1 MPDGKEKIGRRRRPP
16 RVALIVLGGVA
27 VLAALLWSAWVLTP
41 LPGDTRPVDPLTAP
55 VSGEANTTARDRG
68 SSVQLNQVPD
78 HVVRAV
84 LAAEAAAPA
93 PEAGV
98 TLEGLARGLW
108 FALTGRGTGDFA
120 ITQRMAAGQHPQD
133 HSFPRRV
140 ADVAVAVKAA
150 LSRSPEWV
158 LERYLNVLDLGGS
171 RGLQA
176 GARAFF
182 GKDVQE
188 LSVSEG
194 AYLAAA
200 IRRQDPAGDAA
211 SAPVT
216 DLRARWR
223 AVIDAMHR
231 QGTLTA
237 PQAAAQRFPATL
249 AEDRAATRRSPATRP
264 ASAGVSAPS
273 GGAGPRIVAATG
285 PATGA
290 PARAAL
296 TSAPRKTAKV
306 AKVAAPG
313 EPAEPRRKPA
323 RRARQNCPPGSII
336 CLENELPGNPPSEWD
351 VVGAGSPDIQGYPT
365 QISVNHGDTIDFKIN
380 TPATDYR
387 LDIYRFGWYGGMGAR
402 LITTIQPS
410 VPLPQTQPDCV
421 SDAATGLV
429 DCGTWAVSA
438 SWAVPATAVTGVYE
452 AKLVREDGT
461 AGDSQILFVVRDDQR
476 SSAVVFK
483 TSDTT
488 WQAYN
493 RYGGN
498 SLYFGQPANRAYKVS
513 YNRPITTRGVSNGP
527 PNYFFNSE
535 YPMLRWIERNAYD
548 VGYISSIDAVV
559 RPGLLLGHEALLSV
573 GHDEYWSEE
582 MRDNFAAARDDGVD
596 VAFFS
601 ANEVFW
607 KTRWEPS
614 IDGSDTPFRTM
625 TCYKETLANAK
636 IDPSPQWTGTWRD
649 PRFSPPSNGG
659 RPENQL
665 TGTLFIINGVVNDA
679 IQVPSQYAA
688 MRLWRNTSIANL
700 QPGDVATLSSGTL
713 GFEWDNQPDNSVA
726 PPGLARYS
734 STTLSYTNKVLLDFG
749 STYGAGSATHHLT
762 LYRQPSGGG
771 LVFGAGTI
779 QWPWGLDAVHDRDG
793 APIDIRIQQA
803 TVNLFADFGLQP
815 ATLQTDL
822 VPATQSTDTAPPTSA
837 LTAPAGGSTVV
848 TGRSVTISGTASDT
862 GGGVVAGVEVS
873 TDNGA
878 SWQAATGFGPWQY
891 TWVPQTAGDTTLLVR
906 AVDDIGNLQTTL
918 DSRPVTVV
926 GSCPCSLWP
935 STTVPAVLAQPDS
948 RSVELGVKFQ
958 TSQEGAILGIRF
970 YKGAGNT
977 GTHVGN
983 LWTSTGQLLARATF
997 TNETATGWQQVDFP
1011 APVQV
1016 TPGTTYVASYFAP
1029 AGHYALNQDYFT
1041 SARVNG
1047 PLTAPTSTAAGG
1059 NGVYR
1064 YGSGTAFPTST
1075 YRSSNYWVDVSFSP
1089 TSLFP
1094 STSVPAVVN
1103 ASDARA
1109 VTLGV
1114 RFRALVPGT
1123 IRGIRFYKG
1132 SQNTGTHIGTL
1143 WSNTGQ
1149 QLATA
1154 TFTNETASGWQQV
1167 LFSTPVRI
1175 DPGTTY
1181 VASYNTQVGRFS
1193 YNQNFFTTQYNSPP
1207 LIAPASGVEGNGV
1220 YRYTSQN
1227 LFPTTTY
1234 KASNYWVDVVF
1245 DAD

>member
-1 MPDGKEKIGRRRRPP
+1 MPDGKEKIDRRRRPP

-27 VLAALLWSAWVLTP
+27 VLAALLWAAWALTP
-41 LPGDTRPVDPLTAP
+41 LPGDTRPVDPLAAP
-55 VSGEANTTARDRG
+55 VSGESNTTARDHG

-93 PEAGV
+93 PEPGV
-98 TLEGLARGLW
+98 TMEGLARGVW
-108 FALTGRGTGDFA
+108 FALTGRSTGDFA
-120 ITQRMAAGQHPQD
+120 MSQRMAAGQHPED
-133 HSFPRRV
+133 RSFPRRV
-140 ADVAVAVKAA
+140 ADLAVAAKAG

-158 LERYLNVLDLGGS
+158 LERYLNVLDLGGGS

-182 GKDVQE
+182 GKDVQD
-188 LSVSEG
+188 LSVAEG

-200 IRRQDPAGDAA
+200 IRRTDPAGDAA
-211 SAPVT
+211 AEPAAN
-216 DLRARWR
+216 LRAGWR
-223 AVIDAMHR
+223 AVIDSMHR

-237 PQAAAQRFPATL
+237 PQAAAQRFPATRL
-249 AEDRAATRRSPATRP
+249 AA
-264 ASAGVSAPS
+264 AGVSVPS
-273 GGAGPRIVAATG
+273 GGARPRIVAATG
-285 PATGA
+285 PAAARTA
-290 PARAAL
+290 VTSTPEKAAKAAKPASATNAAKAAKPV
-296 TSAPRKTAKV
+296 APRK
-306 AKVAAPG
+306 G
-313 EPAEPRRKPA
+313 A

-351 VVGAGSPDIQGYPT
+351 VIGAGSPDIQGYPT
-365 QISVNHGDTIDFKIN
+365 QISVNHGDTINFKIN

-387 LDIYRFGWYGGMGAR
+387 LDIYRFGWYGGLGAR
-402 LITTIQPS
+402 LITTLQPS
-410 VPLPQTQPDCV
+410 VPLPQTQPDCA
-421 SDAATGLV
+421 SDPATGLV

-461 AGDSQILFVVRDDQR
+461 PGDSQILFVVRDDQR
-476 SSAVVFK
+476 SSEVLFK

-535 YPMLRWIERNAYD
+535 YPMLRWIERNAFD

-559 RPGLLLGHEALLSV
+559 RPGLLLGHDALLSV

-582 MRDNFAAARDDGVD
+582 MRDNVAAARDDGVN

-614 IDGSDTPFRTM
+614 IDGADTPFRTM

-700 QPGDVATLSSGTL
+700 QPGQVATLSSGTL

-749 STYGAGSATHHLT
+749 STYGAGTATHHLT

-837 LTAPAGGSTVV
+837 LTAPLSGATVV
-848 TGRSVTISGTASDT
+848 TGKTVTISGTAADT

-873 TDNGA
+873 TDNGT
-878 SWQAATGFGPWQY
+878 SWQAATGFGPWQF
-891 TWVPQTAGDTTLLVR
+891 TWVPQTAGNTTLLVR

-948 RSVELGVKFQ
+948 RSVEVGVKFQ
-958 TSQEGAILGIRF
+958 ASQEGAILGIRF

-977 GTHVGN
+977 GTHIGN

-997 TNETATGWQQVDFP
+997 TNETDTGWQQVDFP
-1011 APVQV
+1011 APIQV

-1041 SARVNG
+1041 TARVNG

-1075 YRSSNYWVDVSFSP
+1075 FRSSNYWVDVSFSP
-1089 TSLFP
+1089 TNLFP

-1103 ASDARA
+1103 GTDANA

-1114 RFRALVPGT
+1114 RFQSLVPGT

-1132 SQNTGTHIGTL
+1132 AQNTGTHIGTL
-1143 WSNTGQ
+1143 WTNAGAK
-1149 QLATA
+1149 LASA
-1154 TFTNETASGWQQV
+1154 TFTNETASGWQEV
-1167 LFSTPVRI
+1167 IFSTPVRI
-1175 DPGTTY
+1175 TPNTTY
-1181 VASYNTQVGRFS
+1181 VASYNTLVGHFS
-1193 YNQNFFTTQYNSPP
+1193 YNQNFFTTQYNNPP
-1207 LIAPASGVEGNGV
+1207 LIGLASGVQGNGV

-1227 LFPTTTY
+1227 LFPTATF

>member
-1 MPDGKEKIGRRRRPP
+1 MPDGTEKIGRRRRPP

-27 VLAALLWSAWVLTP
+27 VLTALLWSAWTLTP
-41 LPGDTRPVDPLTAP
+41 LPGDTRPVDPLAAP
-55 VSGEANTTARDRG
+55 VSVESNTTARERG
-68 SSVQLNQVPD
+68 PSVQLNQVPD

-93 PEAGV
+93 PEPGV
-98 TLEGLARGLW
+98 TMEGLARGLW
-108 FALTGRGTGDFA
+108 FALTGRSTGDFA
-120 ITQRMAAGQHPQD
+120 ISQRMAAGQHPED
-133 HSFPRRV
+133 HSFPRRL
-140 ADVAVAVKAA
+140 ADLAVAAKAG

-158 LERYLNVLDLGGS
+158 LERYLNVLDLGRDS

-176 GARAFF
+176 GAQTFF
-182 GKDVQE
+182 GKDVQD

-200 IRRQDPAGDAA
+200 IRRPDPAGGAA
-211 SAPVT
+211 PGPVAN
-216 DLRARWR
+216 LRAHWR
-223 AVIDAMHR
+223 SVIDAMHR
-231 QGTLTA
+231 QGALTETQAAVQRFPSPLTA
-237 PQAAAQRFPATL
+237 PQADA
-249 AEDRAATRRSPATRP
+249 RRSASPHS
-264 ASAGVSAPS
+264 ASAAGSAPS
-273 GGAGPRIVAATG
+273 GGARPRVIAATG
-285 PATGA
+285 PMA
-290 PARAAL
+290 ARAAVASTL
-296 TSAPRKTAKV
+296 ESRPSKAAPAAADPRK
-306 AKVAAPG
+306 G
-313 EPAEPRRKPA
+313 A
-323 RRARQNCPPGSII
+323 RRARQGCPPGSII
-336 CLENELPGNPPSEWD
+336 CEENELPGNPPSEWD
-351 VVGAGSPDIQGYPT
+351 IIGAGSPDIQGYPT
-365 QISVNHGDTIDFKIN
+365 EISVNHGNTIQFKIS

-387 LDIYRFGWYGGMGAR
+387 LDIYRFGYYGGMGAR

-410 VPLPQTQPDCV
+410 VALPQTQPACA
-421 SDAATGLV
+421 SDPATGLV

-461 AGDSQILFVVRDDQR
+461 PGESQILFVVRDDQR
-476 SSAVVFK
+476 PSDLLFK

-493 RYGGN
+493 RFGGN

-535 YPMLRWIERNAYD
+535 YPMLRWIERNAFD
-548 VGYISSIDAVV
+548 VGYISSIDAAA
-559 RPGLLLGHEALLSV
+559 RPGLLLDHEALLSV
-573 GHDEYWSEE
+573 GHDEYWSED
-582 MRDNFAAARDDGVD
+582 MRDNVAAARNDGVD

-614 IDGSDTPFRTM
+614 IDGSATPFRTM

-649 PRFSPPSNGG
+649 PRFSPPSDGG

-665 TGTLFIINGVVNDA
+665 TGTLFVINGVVNDA
-679 IQVPSQYAA
+679 IQVPSQYAP

-700 QPGDVATLSSGTL
+700 QPGQVATLSAGTL

-734 STTLSYTNKVLLDFG
+734 ATTLSYTNKVLLDFG
-749 STYGAGSATHHLT
+749 STYGAGTATHHLV
-762 LYRQPSGGG
+762 LYRQPNGGM
-771 LVFGAGTI
+771 VFGAGTI

-793 APIDIRIQQA
+793 APTDIRIQQA
-803 TVNLFADFGLQP
+803 TVNLFADFGAQP
-815 ATLQTDL
+815 ATLQADL
-822 VPATQSTDTAPPTSA
+822 VPATASTDTAPPTSA
-837 LTAPAGGSTVV
+837 LTAPLSGATVL
-848 TGRSVTISGTASDT
+848 TGREVTISGTASDT

-878 SWQAATGFGPWQY
+878 SWQAATGFGPWQF
-891 TWVPQTAGDTTLLVR
+891 TWVPQTAGNTTILVR

-935 STTVPAVLAQPDS
+935 STTVPAVVSQGDS
-948 RSVELGVKFQ
+948 RSVEVGVKFQ
-958 TSQEGAILGIRF
+958 ASQEGAILGIRF

-977 GTHVGN
+977 GTHIGN
-983 LWTSTGQLLARATF
+983 LWSSTGQLLARATF
-997 TNETATGWQQVDFP
+997 TNETATGWQQVDFA

-1075 YRSSNYWVDVSFSP
+1075 FRSSNYWVDVSFSP
-1089 TSLFP
+1089 TSLFA

-1103 ASDARA
+1103 ATDAKP

-1114 RFRALVPGT
+1114 RFQALVPGT

-1132 SQNTGTHIGTL
+1132 SQNTGTHIGSL
-1143 WSNTGQ
+1143 WTNSGQ
-1149 QLATA
+1149 QLASA
-1154 TFTNETASGWQQV
+1154 TFTNETASGWQEV

-1175 DPGTTY
+1175 TPNTTY
-1181 VASYNTQVGRFS
+1181 VASYNTQVGHFS
-1193 YNQNFFTTQYNSPP
+1193 YNQNFFLTQYNNPP
-1207 LIAPASGVEGNGV
+1207 LIAPASGVAGNGV

-1227 LFPTTTY
+1227 LFPNATF